1 MSFFYKNFMFFLL
14 VLTTAVTPLIFS
26 SSYERGES
34 HNIKSGELYK
44 TWHVNVTNGMSNN
57 KILFLHCKSAQN
69 DLGIQNLIVGNYST
83 WKFRPRIFG
92 KTLFWCY
99 MASDNSHAAFDVYW
113 EDENFFYRCNWK
125 FCDWIAK
132 DNGIYLKNIPKG
144 YDEFRHKWEPGRLY

>member
-83 WKFRPRIFG
+83 WKFRQFSEKHFFG
-92 KTLFWCY
+92 VTWRLTTVTPHLMCIGRMRTFFTG
-99 MASDNSHAAFDVYW
+99 AIG
-113 EDENFFYRCNWK
+113 NFV
-125 FCDWIAK
+125 I
-132 DNGIYLKNIPKG
+132 GLLKIMG
-144 YDEFRHKWEPGRLY
+144 FT